1 MILHRLLP
9 DPGDVEI
16 RPGRFCFLSP
26 TPFRSMICRNASS
39 IDDDGHVWSAPLK
52 TLENLNILEAR
63 SRNEDR

>member
-26 TPFRSMICRNASS
+26 TPFRSMTAATRRLSMMTDTCGRHPPQDFGKPKHFGSKE
-39 IDDDGHVWSAPLK
+39 P
-52 TLENLNILEAR
+52 
-63 SRNEDR
+63 